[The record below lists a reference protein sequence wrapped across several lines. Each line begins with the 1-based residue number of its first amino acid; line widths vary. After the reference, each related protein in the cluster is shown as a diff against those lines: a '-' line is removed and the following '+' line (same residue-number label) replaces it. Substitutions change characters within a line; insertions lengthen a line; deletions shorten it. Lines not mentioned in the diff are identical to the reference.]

1 MVASMNE
8 KISISLPS
16 QMVDAIKSRVET
28 GSYASTSEV
37 MRAALRALDREEH
50 ILDQVADAK
59 IREALE
65 DPRPAIPAD
74 EVFDRL
80 ERLHA
85 ARVKSNSNGP

>member
-1 MVASMNE
+1 MNE

-16 QMVDAIKSRVET
+16 QMVDAIRSRVEA

-50 ILDQVADAK
+50 VLDQVADVK

-65 DPRPAIPAD
+65 DPRPAIPAE
-74 EVFDRL
+74 EVFGRL

-85 ARVKSNSNGP
+85 ARVKINPNGS